1 MPYSRTSFMFGLV
14 AAAAASA
21 SSAQMPSIAGLGG
34 LGGIPNI
41 SGIGMGNAAGVLG
54 YCAKNNLLGGGSA
67 NATSVLDGLMKKPGV
82 AGSKGLAAGQAGT
95 IVSGKS
101 SFSLG
106 SVSDPIKSQ
115 ACSMV
120 LKQAGKFL

>member
-1 MPYSRTSFMFGLV
+1 
-14 AAAAASA
+14 
-21 SSAQMPSIAGLGG
+21 MPSIAGLGG

-67 NATSVLDGLMKKPGV
+67 NATSVLDGLMKMPGV
-82 AGSKGLAAGQAGT
+82 AGSTGLAAGQAGT